1 MNKYHSPKGVNWI
14 LGMLTILLKISLLAP
29 KLNHPVL
36 SILMIDE
43 RDLSLLTAKYYFW
56 TWLTENNTFDQAIPS
71 FSASFLLFCNKES
84 IKKTVTTYLPPLDS
98 KVTEFKKTVTYMKYL
113 QNLANDVNIPY
124 VNITLDCGAAVNAF
138 EMKWSQQETFQN
150 IVIHLG
156 DFHFMKG
163 NFQVS

>member
-1 MNKYHSPKGVNWI
+1 
-14 LGMLTILLKISLLAP
+14 
-29 KLNHPVL
+29 
-36 SILMIDE
+36 
-43 RDLSLLTAKYYFW
+43 
-56 TWLTENNTFDQAIPS
+56 
-71 FSASFLLFCNKES
+71 
-84 IKKTVTTYLPPLDS
+84 
-98 KVTEFKKTVTYMKYL
+98 MKYL

-138 EMKWSQQETFQN
+138 KMKWSQQETFQN

>member
-1 MNKYHSPKGVNWI
+1 
-14 LGMLTILLKISLLAP
+14 
-29 KLNHPVL
+29 
-36 SILMIDE
+36 
-43 RDLSLLTAKYYFW
+43 
-56 TWLTENNTFDQAIPS
+56 
-71 FSASFLLFCNKES
+71 
-84 IKKTVTTYLPPLDS
+84 
-98 KVTEFKKTVTYMKYL
+98 MKYL

-150 IVIHLG
+150 IVIHVE

>member
-1 MNKYHSPKGVNWI
+1 
-14 LGMLTILLKISLLAP
+14 
-29 KLNHPVL
+29 
-36 SILMIDE
+36 
-43 RDLSLLTAKYYFW
+43 
-56 TWLTENNTFDQAIPS
+56 
-71 FSASFLLFCNKES
+71 
-84 IKKTVTTYLPPLDS
+84 
-98 KVTEFKKTVTYMKYL
+98 MKYL

-138 EMKWSQQETFQN
+138 KMKWNQQETFQD